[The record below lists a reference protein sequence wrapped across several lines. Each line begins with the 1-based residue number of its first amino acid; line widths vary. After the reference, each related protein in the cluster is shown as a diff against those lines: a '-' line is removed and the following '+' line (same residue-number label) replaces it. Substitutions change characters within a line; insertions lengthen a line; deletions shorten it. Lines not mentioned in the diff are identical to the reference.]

1 MTTFNISLPQL
12 QVFFF
17 IFLRVGAIIMTVPV
31 FDSKNIPVFFKAGL
45 AFAISII
52 LFPIL
57 KLDNTPF
64 TTEAIPFGIGIVGE
78 IMMGIIIGLSVR
90 LIFAGVQLAGQV
102 AGFQMGFAIAN
113 IMDPVESSQVPV
125 IAALKNL
132 VAMLTFLAVNAHHWF
147 LRSLVDSFQ
156 LMPPFGFHFTDSL
169 MEQLMRLG
177 GNMFIIAIKIGAP
190 IMAVMLLTSVAFGL
204 IARTVPQMHI
214 FIVAI
219 PVKILIGLLFLG
231 FSLPIFSVFLRQIF
245 DGLGS
250 DIIFLLRAMS

>member
-1 MTTFNISLPQL
+1 MTNINISLPQL

-31 FDSKNIPVFFKAGL
+31 FDSKNIPILFKAGL
-45 AFAISII
+45 VFAISII

-57 KLDNTPF
+57 KLDNAPF
-64 TTEAIPFGIGIVGE
+64 TAEAIPFGIGIIGE
-78 IMMGIIIGLSVR
+78 IMLGVTIGLSVR
-90 LIFAGVQLAGQV
+90 LIFAGIQLAGQV

-113 IMDPVESSQVPV
+113 IMDPVASAQVPV

-132 VAMLTFLAVNAHHWF
+132 IAMLIFLAVNAHHWF
-147 LRSLVDSFQ
+147 LRALVDSFR
-156 LMPPFGFHFTDSL
+156 LVPPFGFQFTNSL
-169 MEQLMRLG
+169 MEHLVRLG
-177 GNMFIIAIKIGAP
+177 GNMFIIAIKVGAP

-219 PVKILIGLLFLG
+219 PVKILIGLLFLV
-231 FSLPIFSVFLRQIF
+231 FSLPFFSFFLKQIF
-245 DGLGS
+245 NGLGN
-250 DIIFLLRAMS
+250 DIILLLRAM